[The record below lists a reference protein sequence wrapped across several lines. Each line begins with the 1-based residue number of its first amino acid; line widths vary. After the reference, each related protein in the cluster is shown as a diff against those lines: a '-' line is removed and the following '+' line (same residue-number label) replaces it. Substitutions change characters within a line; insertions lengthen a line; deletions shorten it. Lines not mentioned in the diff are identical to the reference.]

1 MYTHVLILLRLQHS
15 VQRAIETSG
24 DERVTPPFENDPQ
37 WVTNTPCQ
45 LTWSSFSAC
54 LEEIPR
60 LAVLMVL
67 TPRLRSHI
75 ADPSA
80 VETDMSSE
88 PNVSYSSRKRHRSVT
103 YDGFPELPTLPKLSG
118 MVVLEVFT
126 HRSLRLACHATY
138 GDNERLTV
146 LGQHVLGLIIT
157 QLLFTRKPKLKREN
171 IEDLRRALL
180 SDEIIDVWSR
190 LYRLRD
196 ELRYDSSFQPSVDEP
211 EQGRSLFL
219 AYLGAAFEEHGL
231 IDVQKWIRMLVQLT
245 VAVMDG
251 FPTIDF
257 GDDSSE
263 EQAGKR
269 LKVEEAS
276 QGPSGFSLNFVPLG
290 KTSVKHYNPYSSQP
304 TPPLSAPPPIPPP
317 PPPMPSFSPNPL
329 APAQPNLAF
338 LPIFNQ
344 TAAQRGM
351 SVEYPAMFTGPPH
364 AGRWHVMC
372 KVNGI
377 EKGKGTGSSKQLAKE
392 QAARMAYFAMGWAPR
407 G

>member
-1 MYTHVLILLRLQHS
+1 
-15 VQRAIETSG
+15 
-24 DERVTPPFENDPQ
+24 
-37 WVTNTPCQ
+37 
-45 LTWSSFSAC
+45 
-54 LEEIPR
+54 
-60 LAVLMVL
+60 MVL

-88 PNVSYSSRKRHRSVT
+88 PN
-103 YDGFPELPTLPKLSG
+103 LPTLPKLSG
-118 MVVLEVFT
+118 MLVLEVFT
-126 HRSLRLACHATY
+126 HRSLRLACHASY

-146 LGQHVLGLIIT
+146 LGQHVLEMIIT

-171 IEDLRRALL
+171 IEVLRRALL

-196 ELRYDSSFQPSVDEP
+196 ELRYDSSFQSSVDEP

-219 AYLGAAFEEHGL
+219 AYLGATFEEHGL
-231 IDVQKWIRMLVQLT
+231 VEVEKWIRLLFQLT
-245 VAVMDG
+245 CC
-251 FPTIDF
+251 
-257 GDDSSE
+257 S
-263 EQAGKR
+263 GKR

-276 QGPSGFSLNFVPLG
+276 QGPSGLSLNFVPLG
-290 KTSVKHYNPYSSQP
+290 KSSVRCSCETLQSLFH
-304 TPPLSAPPPIPPP
+304 APPPIPPP
-317 PPPMPSFSPNPL
+317 PPPPMRSFSPNPL

-338 LPIFNQ
+338 LPLFNQ

-351 SVEYPAMFTGPPH
+351 SVEYPATFTGPPH

-407 G
+407 AYS

>member
-1 MYTHVLILLRLQHS
+1 
-15 VQRAIETSG
+15 
-24 DERVTPPFENDPQ
+24 
-37 WVTNTPCQ
+37 
-45 LTWSSFSAC
+45 
-54 LEEIPR
+54 
-60 LAVLMVL
+60 MVL

-118 MVVLEVFT
+118 MLVLEVFT
-126 HRSLRLACHATY
+126 HRSLRLACHASY

-146 LGQHVLGLIIT
+146 LGQHVLEMIIT

-171 IEDLRRALL
+171 IEVLRRALL

-196 ELRYDSSFQPSVDEP
+196 ELRYDSSFQSSVDEP

-219 AYLGAAFEEHGL
+219 AYLGATFEEHGL
-231 IDVQKWIRMLVQLT
+231 VEVEKWIRLLFQLT
-245 VAVMDG
+245 AAVMDE

-257 GDDSSE
+257 GDDGSE

-290 KTSVKHYNPYSSQP
+290 KSSVDVPVKHYNPYSSQP

-317 PPPMPSFSPNPL
+317 PPPPMRSFSPNPL

-338 LPIFNQ
+338 LPLFNQ

-351 SVEYPAMFTGPPH
+351 SVEYPATFTGPPH
-364 AGRWHVMC
+364 AGRWHVIC

-377 EKGKGTGSSKQLAKE
+377 EKGRELGLASSSRKSKLPGWRTLPWAGRPEVDGEDEPMRESFRCQETPILVLSEYVAASFSRPRQRECDCGILE
-392 QAARMAYFAMGWAPR
+392 QHQCV
-407 G
+407 

>member
-1 MYTHVLILLRLQHS
+1 
-15 VQRAIETSG
+15 
-24 DERVTPPFENDPQ
+24 
-37 WVTNTPCQ
+37 
-45 LTWSSFSAC
+45 
-54 LEEIPR
+54 
-60 LAVLMVL
+60 MVL

-118 MVVLEVFT
+118 MLVLEVFT
-126 HRSLRLACHATY
+126 HRSLRLACHASY

-146 LGQHVLGLIIT
+146 LGQHVLEMIIT

-171 IEDLRRALL
+171 IEVLRRALL

-196 ELRYDSSFQPSVDEP
+196 ELRYDSSFQSSVDEP

-219 AYLGAAFEEHGL
+219 AYLGATFEEHGL
-231 IDVQKWIRMLVQLT
+231 VEVEKWIRLLFQLT
-245 VAVMDG
+245 AAVMDE

-257 GDDSSE
+257 GDDGSE

-276 QGPSGFSLNFVPLG
+276 QGPSGLFAEFFNLL
-290 KTSVKHYNPYSSQP
+290 
-304 TPPLSAPPPIPPP
+304 PPLSAPPPIPPP
-317 PPPMPSFSPNPL
+317 PPPMRSFSPNPL

-338 LPIFNQ
+338 LPLFNQ

-351 SVEYPAMFTGPPH
+351 SFTGPPH
-364 AGRWHVMC
+364 AGRWHVIC

-407 G
+407 AYS

>member
-1 MYTHVLILLRLQHS
+1 
-15 VQRAIETSG
+15 
-24 DERVTPPFENDPQ
+24 
-37 WVTNTPCQ
+37 
-45 LTWSSFSAC
+45 
-54 LEEIPR
+54 
-60 LAVLMVL
+60 MVL

-88 PNVSYSSRKRHRSVT
+88 PNVSYSSRKRHHSVT
-103 YDGFPELPTLPKLSG
+103 YDGFPELPALPKLSG
-118 MVVLEVFT
+118 MLVLEVFT

-138 GDNERLTV
+138 NDNERLTI
-146 LGQHVLGLIIT
+146 LGQQILEMIT
-157 QLLFTRKPKLKREN
+157 TKLLFSRKPRLKREN
-171 IEDLRRALL
+171 IEVLRRALL
-180 SDEIIDVWSR
+180 SDEIIDIWSR

-196 ELRYDSSFQPSVDEP
+196 ELRYDSSFQSSVDEP

-219 AYLGAAFEEHGL
+219 AYLAAAFEEHGL
-231 IDVQKWIRMLVQLT
+231 DDVQKWIRMLFQLT
-245 VAVMDG
+245 ANVMDE
-251 FPTIDF
+251 FPAVTF
-257 GDDSSE
+257 ADDSSE

-269 LKVEEAS
+269 MKVEDAP
-276 QGPSGFSLNFVPLG
+276 QGPSVFSLHFARLG
-290 KTSVKHYNPYSSQP
+290 KSSVDVPMKPHYNPYSSQP

-317 PPPMPSFSPNPL
+317 PPMPSFPPNPL

-338 LPIFNQ
+338 LPLFNQ

-351 SVEYPAMFTGPPH
+351 SVEYPATFTGPSH
-364 AGRWHVMC
+364 AGRWHVSC